1 MLKEISIFMDVS
13 FIIEK
18 NGKISNLKNEN
29 WVNEV
34 EENEK
39 YKSELEKIAKN
50 TILEQYNNWKS
61 GKYKNIVAR
70 VENNFRVN
78 FE

>member
-1 MLKEISIFMDVS
+1 MLVS
-13 FIIEK
+13 SLIK

-50 TILEQYNNWKS
+50 IILEHYNNWKP